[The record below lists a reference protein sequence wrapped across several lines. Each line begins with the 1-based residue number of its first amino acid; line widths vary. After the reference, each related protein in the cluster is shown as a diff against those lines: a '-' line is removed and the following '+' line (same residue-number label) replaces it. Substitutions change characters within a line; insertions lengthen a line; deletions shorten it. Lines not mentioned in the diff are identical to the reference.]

1 MLYVLGLALLFLILY
16 VVIYVVLI
24 STVGVVAIQLLKYG
38 LFVLGLVGVGYLIG
52 NLIVKLIHK

>member
-16 VVIYVVLI
+16 VVIYIVLI

-38 LFVLGLVGVGYLIG
+38 LLVLALLGIGYLIG